1 MVAKED
7 HIQESLE
14 IEMPAEPVAPEVQKK
29 SGPRRTVMLA
39 VVSVLALGALFKA
52 YQAYSFG
59 LTHVDTDNAYVTGDL
74 VNISPIVS
82 GTLAELNVSDG
93 EFVHKGK
100 LIAKLNQDSPAALLA
115 QAQANLQVAE
125 DQVPQ
130 AEAQL
135 QFTQLSTEASIQSS
149 KAALDSQSARTQGS
163 RMQVR
168 LSSDTVH
175 SQVLQ
180 AQGQVEAAEAQASQ
194 AHSLIEE
201 AKAAL
206 ANAKLAVVTAKSN
219 SAAAVAAETS
229 QKAEATRADKDLR
242 RYRSLFNSEAVSE
255 QQLDSATAV
264 ASSSAANYEAASR
277 KSEAARSQVEEAN
290 SVVVEAER
298 RVATAIEQAKATD
311 KQVAVAKAGLSLAL
325 AGNAQV
331 GIQGTNVQTNL
342 SQGAQADAEL
352 ASAQAGTQQVTLR
365 QKQLEAARAQL
376 NQARA
381 AVENAKVQV
390 RDTSLYAP
398 CDGYVVKHSANVG
411 SAINPGQTIATITRG
426 KDVWVMANFKET
438 QLDKVEEGQPVEI
451 SVDAYPGRK
460 FYGKVVSIL
469 QATGSATT
477 LLPPDNSTGNFTKV
491 VQRVP
496 VKISI
501 EGEQASRLRQGMSVD
516 ATIDTSRSASAS
528 RS

>member
-1 MVAKED
+1 
-7 HIQESLE
+7 
-14 IEMPAEPVAPEVQKK
+14 
-29 SGPRRTVMLA
+29 
-39 VVSVLALGALFKA
+39 
-52 YQAYSFG
+52 
-59 LTHVDTDNAYVTGDL
+59 
-74 VNISPIVS
+74 
-82 GTLAELNVSDG
+82 
-93 EFVHKGK
+93 
-100 LIAKLNQDSPAALLA
+100 
-115 QAQANLQVAE
+115 
-125 DQVPQ
+125 
-130 AEAQL
+130 
-135 QFTQLSTEASIQSS
+135 
-149 KAALDSQSARTQGS
+149 
-163 RMQVR
+163 
-168 LSSDTVH
+168 
-175 SQVLQ
+175 VLQ

-298 RVATAIEQAKATD
+298 RVATAIEQAK
-311 KQVAVAKAGLSLAL
+311 
-325 AGNAQV
+325 GNAQV